1 MSYLSE
7 SVKVLSRQKQLLAEK
22 LTIQVAQKK
31 HDKLY
36 KDGYLSELY
45 YQLQLS
51 KLIEVKQEVENLE

>member
-1 MSYLSE
+1 M
-7 SVKVLSRQKQLLAEK
+7 KVLSRQKQLLAEK